1 MFVLYLGKHNR
12 RKGERKGKRKSRERE
27 REKVMKKTRNLK
39 MRRKSLEMMIMP
51 RYVQTFVPL

>member
-1 MFVLYLGKHNR
+1 LCLGKHNR
-12 RKGERKGKRKSRERE
+12 RKGERKVKRKSQERE

-51 RYVQTFVPL
+51 RHVQTFVPL